1 MAAMKIQRIWRGRV
15 FRRDQRRAVQSAK
28 VEANLDVDK
37 EAARLLRDFSQ
48 GSSLMDFMGV
58 GSGEEAEDQED
69 PAPQEEEKEGEG
81 EEENMARVAQKSWK
95 LLAKSRAEFQRQYR
109 EQAKKPAVAAPVSV
123 SVEGELGAKLDAM
136 AAAMERMEGRLR
148 DVAARR
154 AGDSWGRAL
163 ARYCRRMRQR
173 SWRRRGSR
181 VRVARECVCAHG
193 SGGDV
198 EGMSDAPATSG

>member
-109 EQAKKPAVAAPVSV
+109 ELEGTVGQQREESSASAQAARAA
-123 SVEGELGAKLDAM
+123 E
-136 AAAMERMEGRLR
+136 MERDNVLQFLKE
-148 DVAARR
+148 ANEE
-154 AGDSWGRAL
+154 SH
-163 ARYCRRMRQR
+163 RQV
-173 SWRRRGSR
+173 GS
-181 VRVARECVCAHG
+181 VKKTDREAEVPG
-193 SGGDV
+193 EDLLS
-198 EGMSDAPATSG
+198 S

>member
-58 GSGEEAEDQED
+58 GSGEEAEGQDD
-69 PAPQEEEKEGEG
+69 PAPSEGEKEGEEDP
-81 EEENMARVAQKSWK
+81 EESMARVAQKSWK

-109 EQAKKPAVAAPVSV
+109 EQTKKATVAAPVSV

-136 AAAMERMEGRLR
+136 AAAMERMEGR
-148 DVAARR
+148 
-154 AGDSWGRAL
+154 
-163 ARYCRRMRQR
+163 
-173 SWRRRGSR
+173 
-181 VRVARECVCAHG
+181 
-193 SGGDV
+193 
-198 EGMSDAPATSG
+198 